1 MADRQLKGV
10 DGMSTLM
17 PDRQL
22 VELLLAGTPY
32 REIVAINERS
42 TGFRVSKA
50 HIANQKPRLMQ
61 LYGVVFPRGRRR
73 HELLPWAVR
82 PEHTRHPL
90 VRLLDLEA
98 RRRDNLREGTVI
110 HPLGEDVL
118 AELEALRVR
127 LFEDGDLVVHYDAG
141 AVQGFQLV
149 PRRPGIDLD
158 MIRRPTTAEL
168 VLARQVAGAPPVRG
182 RRRRERPDLD
192 RTGRAE
198 RAGADRTGAGRAGAE
213 RTGRVG

>member
-1 MADRQLKGV
+1 
-10 DGMSTLM
+10 M

-61 LYGVVFPRGRRR
+61 MYGVVFPRGRRR

-98 RRRDNLREGTVI
+98 RRRDNLREGAVI
-110 HPLGEDVL
+110 HPLTDDLL
-118 AELEALRVR
+118 AELQAFRARLLEA
-127 LFEDGDLVVHYDAG
+127 GDLVVHYDAG
-141 AVQGFQLV
+141 SAGGFQLV

-158 MIRRPTTAEL
+158 LIRRPTTAEL
-168 VLARQVAGAPPVRG
+168 VLARRVAGDPPVRG
-182 RRRRERPDLD
+182 VRRRARP
-192 RTGRAE
+192 
-198 RAGADRTGAGRAGAE
+198 
-213 RTGRVG
+213 GRVG